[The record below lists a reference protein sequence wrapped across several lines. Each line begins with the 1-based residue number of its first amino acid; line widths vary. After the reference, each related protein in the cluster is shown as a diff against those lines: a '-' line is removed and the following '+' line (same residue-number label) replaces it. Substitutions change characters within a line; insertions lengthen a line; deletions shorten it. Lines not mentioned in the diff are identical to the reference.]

1 MISCRASGWTMR
13 ILGTLLV
20 VLLLTMPL
28 GFGQSAVGNPSGEIE
43 RAREDAMNQ
52 RLRGKD
58 VVASEIS
65 LKPGKTYDFVTIQ
78 KKTIEMNHL
87 LQEVNGDVV
96 KASKGVLNKDLS
108 AKLKRLEKLAKEVR
122 QAFE

>member
-1 MISCRASGWTMR
+1 MR

-20 VLLLTMPL
+20 MLLLTMPL
-28 GFGQSAVGNPSGEIE
+28 GFGQSGNPSGEIE
-43 RAREDAMNQ
+43 RIREDAMNE

-58 VVASEIS
+58 VVAWDQST
-65 LKPGKTYDFVTIQ
+65 KPGGKTYDFATIQ

-96 KASKGVLNKDLS
+96 QASKGVLNKDLN

>member
-1 MISCRASGWTMR
+1 
-13 ILGTLLV
+13 
-20 VLLLTMPL
+20 
-28 GFGQSAVGNPSGEIE
+28 
-43 RAREDAMNQ
+43 MNQ
-52 RLRGKD
+52 RLQGKD
-58 VVASEIS
+58 VVASDES
-65 LKPGKTYDFVTIQ
+65 TKPGRRTYDFVTIQ

-96 KASKGVLNKDLS
+96 QASKGVLNKDLN

>member
-1 MISCRASGWTMR
+1 MR
-13 ILGTLLV
+13 ILGTLL
-20 VLLLTMPL
+20 LLFALTAPV
-28 GFGQSAVGNPSGEIE
+28 GYSQATGGNPSAEIE
-43 RAREDAMNQ
+43 RAREEAMNQ

-58 VVASEIS
+58 VVASEQS
-65 LKPGKTYDFVTIQ
+65 LRPGRTYDFATIQ

-96 KASKGVLNKDLS
+96 NASKGVVNKDLS
-108 AKLKRLEKLAKEVR
+108 QKLKRLEKLAKEVR

>member
-1 MISCRASGWTMR
+1 MR

-20 VLLLTMPL
+20 VFLLTMPL
-28 GFGQSAVGNPSGEIE
+28 GFGQAATGNPSGEIE
-43 RAREDAMNQ
+43 RAREAAMNE

-58 VVASEIS
+58 VWASDQS
-65 LKPGKTYDFVTIQ
+65 LKPGGKTYDFVTIQ

-96 KASKGVLNKDLS
+96 QASKGVLNKDLNT
-108 AKLKRLEKLAKEVR
+108 KLKRLEKLAKEVR

>member
-1 MISCRASGWTMR
+1 MR
-13 ILGTLLV
+13 LVGCLLLLLV
-20 VLLLTMPL
+20 LLMPA
-28 GFGQSAVGNPSGEIE
+28 GYSQSANPSASIE
-43 RAREDAMNQ
+43 RARAENINS
-52 RLRGKD
+52 RLRGTS
-58 VVASEIS
+58 VLASEETE
-65 LKPGKTYDFVTIQ
+65 KPGKTYDFATIQ

-96 KASKGVLNKDLS
+96 AASKGVLNKDLN

>member
-1 MISCRASGWTMR
+1 
-13 ILGTLLV
+13 
-20 VLLLTMPL
+20 VLLLTMPI
-28 GFGQSAVGNPSGEIE
+28 GFAQSPAGNPSGEIE

-58 VVASEIS
+58 VLASEGS
-65 LKPGKTYDFVTIQ
+65 LKTGRTYDFVTIQ
-78 KKTIEMNHL
+78 RKTIEMNHL
-87 LQEVNGDVV
+87 LQDVNGDVV

>member
-1 MISCRASGWTMR
+1 MR
-13 ILGTLLV
+13 VLGTLLV
-20 VLLLTMPL
+20 VLLLSMPL
-28 GFGQSAVGNPSGEIE
+28 GFGQATGGNPSGEIE

-52 RLRGKD
+52 RLRGKE
-58 VVASEIS
+58 VIASEDS
-65 LKPGKTYDFVTIQ
+65 LKPGGKNFDFVTIQ

-96 KASKGVLNKDLS
+96 QASKGVLNKDLS

>member
-1 MISCRASGWTMR
+1 MR

-20 VLLLTMPL
+20 MLLLTMPL
-28 GFGQSAVGNPSGEIE
+28 GFGQLGNPSSEIE
-43 RAREDAMNQ
+43 RIREEGMNE

-58 VVASEIS
+58 VLASEGS
-65 LKPGKTYDFVTIQ
+65 TKPGGKTYDFATIQ

-96 KASKGVLNKDLS
+96 QASKGVLNKDLN

>member
-1 MISCRASGWTMR
+1 MR

-20 VLLLTMPL
+20 VVLLTMPL
-28 GFGQSAVGNPSGEIE
+28 GFGQSENPSASLE
-43 RAREDAMNQ
+43 RAREETMNQ

-58 VVASEIS
+58 VVASEQS
-65 LKPGKTYDFVTIQ
+65 LKPGGKTYDFVTIQ

-96 KASKGVLNKDLS
+96 QASKGVLNKDLN
-108 AKLKRLEKLAKEVR
+108 AKLKRIEKLAKEVR

>member
-1 MISCRASGWTMR
+1 MR
-13 ILGTLLV
+13 ILGTLLIV
-20 VLLLTMPL
+20 FLLTMPL
-28 GFGQSAVGNPSGEIE
+28 GFGQAATGNPSGEIE
-43 RAREDAMNQ
+43 KAREDSMNE

-58 VVASEIS
+58 VWASDHS
-65 LKPGKTYDFVTIQ
+65 LKPGGKTYDFVTIQ

-96 KASKGVLNKDLS
+96 QASKGVLNKDLN